1 MTLKISNSINH
12 KEKGSKLLPSLA
24 QTFSKS
30 PSSFVEGVYPVY
42 AERGNGCYL
51 FDVDKNKFIDYLMAL
66 GPIVLG
72 YNYPLVVNAI
82 KVQLEKGSIFSL
94 PHTLEIDAADALNK
108 MIPCAEM
115 TRFTKT
121 GSDAVTGAVRAARAI
136 THKDVILY
144 CGSGGVWDDWYSIV
158 KSRNMGVPSFNKNLI
173 QLFEYNNLSQL
184 EQLFIKFKYIV
195 ADVVMEHAVYEIGDN
210 VFFV

>member
-94 PHTLEIDAADALNK
+94 PHTLEIDAADAL
-108 MIPCAEM
+108 
-115 TRFTKT
+115 
-121 GSDAVTGAVRAARAI
+121 
-136 THKDVILY
+136 H
-144 CGSGGVWDDWYSIV
+144 
-158 KSRNMGVPSFNKNLI
+158 NLR
-173 QLFEYNNLSQL
+173 
-184 EQLFIKFKYIV
+184 
-195 ADVVMEHAVYEIGDN
+195 
-210 VFFV
+210 